1 MMSLHL
7 LSDSI
12 CMTFNS
18 ATLQWLSFGISPTPD
33 NDKFLLEE
41 MPHHYLSTYN
51 SLLVSW
57 GAATL
62 ISHCKRR
69 VCQNSWH
76 ALFSFVANSFR
87 KFINFASWNQ
97 DFTMIQQKIYDLINR
112 DRKGMVASRI
122 YDWYMLVMIIA
133 SIVPLMFI
141 ETYPLFRII
150 EIITVIAFII
160 DYLLRWSTSNIQL
173 KKGWVSY
180 IIYPF
185 TPMAIIDFLSIL
197 PGLNLI
203 SPEFKL
209 LRLTRLLK
217 IVRLLK
223 IFRYSDKITMFLNVL
238 QKERHVLLSVLMLAL
253 FYIFI
258 TALVMFNAEPHINP
272 NTGTVTFNS
281 FFDALYWATVTLT
294 TVGYGDL
301 CPVTDIGRIVSM
313 LSSLFGVAI
322 IALPSGVI
330 TASYL
335 EELREYRKKHETG
348 PIEMDRL
355 DRKNI

>member
-1 MMSLHL
+1 M
-7 LSDSI
+7 
-12 CMTFNS
+12 
-18 ATLQWLSFGISPTPD
+18 LQ
-33 NDKFLLEE
+33 E
-41 MPHHYLSTYN
+41 
-51 SLLVSW
+51 
-57 GAATL
+57 
-62 ISHCKRR
+62 
-69 VCQNSWH
+69 
-76 ALFSFVANSFR
+76 
-87 KFINFASWNQ
+87 
-97 DFTMIQQKIYDLINR
+97 KIFDLINR
-112 DRKGMVASRI
+112 DRKGMIASRI

-141 ETYPLFRII
+141 EDYPIFKVI
-150 EIITVIAFII
+150 EIITVTAFII
-160 DYLLRWSTSNIQL
+160 DYILRWYTSDLQL
-173 KKGWVSY
+173 KRGRISY
-180 IIYPF
+180 LIYPF
-185 TPMAIIDFLSIL
+185 TPMAIIDLLSIL

-223 IFRYSDKITMFLNVL
+223 IFRYSDKITIFIRVL
-238 QKERHVLLSVLMLAL
+238 SKEKEVLLSVLMLAL
-253 FYIFI
+253 LYIFI
-258 TALVMFNAEPHINP
+258 TALIMFNAEPHINP
-272 NTGTVTFNS
+272 LTGDETFHS

-335 EELREYRKKHETG
+335 EELREYRRQRGK
-348 PIEMDRL
+348 R
-355 DRKNI
+355 